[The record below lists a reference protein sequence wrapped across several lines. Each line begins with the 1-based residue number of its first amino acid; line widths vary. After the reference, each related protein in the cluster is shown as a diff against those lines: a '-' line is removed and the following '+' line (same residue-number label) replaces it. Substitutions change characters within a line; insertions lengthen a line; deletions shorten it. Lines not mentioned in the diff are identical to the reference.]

1 MGDKKD
7 IIRVD
12 TILKIP
18 DEIIEDIPVGILD
31 LIFQKETKRKIVL
44 LGIAKYY
51 ELKAKESEDKKI
63 GNERKRKARKILNFI
78 EL

>member
-1 MGDKKD
+1 MRDKKD
-7 IIRVD
+7 TLRVD

-18 DEIIEDIPVGILD
+18 DELKEDIPTGILD
-31 LIFQKETKRKIVL
+31 LIFQKESKRKIVL

-78 EL
+78 DL